1 MHAFVFEVDDNFNV
15 AHCADVMM
23 SIAKSRNAA
32 SRQSRGSREFA
43 LFYTKDRGR
52 TIQAMDGL
60 LSVQISKESLLKSY
74 NPVTPIG
81 SMPFISDWSGQKS
94 LQFVPGESMPKC
106 LISKDKSRKMVFCS
120 GKQFASRTRG
130 FRGRYLYL
138 FRIDKSICR
147 VAFIRKGKDGKK
159 DIINYF
165 GTNAMSMKFLAV
177 EDCVFVAEWRAFV
190 LDGKVQSI
198 RPYRGER
205 DIKPDV
211 EEIKRLAAEVSASKE
226 YPESFIMDIGL
237 AEDDKGNRSTL
248 VMGAAPFICCKLYG
262 AYFDTMLEM
271 AEKSFVVNA

>member
-1 MHAFVFEVDDNFNV
+1 
-15 AHCADVMM
+15 
-23 SIAKSRNAA
+23 
-32 SRQSRGSREFA
+32 
-43 LFYTKDRGR
+43 
-52 TIQAMDGL
+52 
-60 LSVQISKESLLKSY
+60 
-74 NPVTPIG
+74 
-81 SMPFISDWSGQKS
+81 
-94 LQFVPGESMPKC
+94 
-106 LISKDKSRKMVFCS
+106 MVFCS

-138 FRIDKSICR
+138 FHIDKSICR

-177 EDCVFVAEWRAFV
+177 EDCVFIAEWRAFV

-226 YPESFIMDIGL
+226 YPESFIARIKYFL
-237 AEDDKGNRSTL
+237 AS
-248 VMGAAPFICCKLYG
+248 
-262 AYFDTMLEM
+262 
-271 AEKSFVVNA
+271 S